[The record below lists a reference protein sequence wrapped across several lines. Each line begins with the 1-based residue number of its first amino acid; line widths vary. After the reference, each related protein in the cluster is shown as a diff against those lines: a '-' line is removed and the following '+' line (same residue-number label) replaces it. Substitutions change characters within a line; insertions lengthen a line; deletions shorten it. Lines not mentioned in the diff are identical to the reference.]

1 MRRTPHAVPTARA
14 RTRTTSHRIRA
25 GLLRL
30 APLLA
35 LTSLLGAQEPQRR
48 FALESATGL
57 RLHNVTA
64 DPATLQG
71 KKGIR
76 VRMSEAAQRQ
86 FAEKRA
92 EERANLAMA
101 GGTVEQ
107 LASIEGVDFDNGVI
121 EAEIA
126 GAPMSGA
133 FAGARGF
140 VGLAFRVQSDMRT
153 YDAFYLRPTNGR
165 AEDQVRRNHSAQ
177 YIAHPDWPWF
187 RLRKETPEQYESY
200 VDLVPGEWTR
210 IKIEVCGAQAKL
222 YVHDQPQPTLIV
234 HDLKSGANGKG
245 GIALWLD
252 IGTEAHFRSL
262 RVTRGPS
269 GLP

>member
-1 MRRTPHAVPTARA
+1 M
-14 RTRTTSHRIRA
+14 TSPRIRA

-35 LTSLLGAQEPQRR
+35 LSSLLGAQDSQRR
-48 FALESATGL
+48 FALESAAGL

-64 DPATLQG
+64 EPATLQG
-71 KKGIR
+71 KRGIR

-86 FAEKRA
+86 FAKSSRDEQEK
-92 EERANLAMA
+92 LSMT

-107 LASIEGVDFDNGVI
+107 LASIEGVDFDDGVI

-133 FAGARGF
+133 SAGARGF
-140 VGLAFRVQSDMRT
+140 VGLAFRLQNDMRT

-177 YIAHPDWPWF
+177 YISHPDWPWF
-187 RLRKETPEQYESY
+187 RLRKEAPEKYESY

-210 IKIEVCGAQAKL
+210 VKIEVRGAQAKL
-222 YVHDQPQPTLIV
+222 YVHDQPQPALIV
-234 HDLKSGANGKG
+234 NDLKSGANGKG
-245 GIALWLD
+245 AIALWLD
-252 IGTEAHFRSL
+252 IGTEAHFRNL
-262 RVTRGPS
+262 TVTRGPS
-269 GLP
+269 RLPVTRFRSVP